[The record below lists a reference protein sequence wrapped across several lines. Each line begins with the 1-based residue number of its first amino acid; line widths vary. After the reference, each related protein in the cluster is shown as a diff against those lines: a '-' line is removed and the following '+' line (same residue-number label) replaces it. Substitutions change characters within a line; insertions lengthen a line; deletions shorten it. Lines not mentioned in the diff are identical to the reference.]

1 MGIERSLVLIKP
13 DAVER
18 NLIGKVLEVYEQE
31 SLTVK
36 DMKMDK
42 ISKEFAKKHYEKHK
56 DTDYF
61 DRLINYITRSKLVA
75 VVLEGENAISKI
87 RTINGS
93 INSQNDSI
101 LTIRRRFALSKTENT
116 VHASDSIDSAKREIS
131 LWFPENYK

>member
-56 DTDYF
+56 DNDYF

>member
-31 SLTVK
+31 NLTVK
-36 DMKMDK
+36 YMRMDK
-42 ISKEFAKKHYEKHK
+42 ISKEFAKKHYEEHR

-87 RTINGS
+87 RKINGS

-116 VHASDSIDSAKREIS
+116 VHASDSIDSARREIS
-131 LWFPENYK
+131 LWFPENNK